1 VQAMTSGHR
10 GCLSTVHATLPVD
23 TLSRLETMALMSDV
37 RVPLPILRAQIASA
51 IDVIVQVARR
61 ADGSRGVTHVCE
73 VRGYRVDSGY
83 RLVDPLVGPVDRS
96 DLR

>member
-1 VQAMTSGHR
+1 MTSGHR

-37 RVPLPILRAQIASA
+37 KVPLQVLRAQIASA

-61 ADGSRGVTHVCE
+61 ADGSRGVTHVRE
-73 VRGYRVDSGY
+73 VRGYRVDTGY
-83 RLVDPLVGPVDRS
+83 RLVDSLATALDRS
-96 DLR
+96 DAR